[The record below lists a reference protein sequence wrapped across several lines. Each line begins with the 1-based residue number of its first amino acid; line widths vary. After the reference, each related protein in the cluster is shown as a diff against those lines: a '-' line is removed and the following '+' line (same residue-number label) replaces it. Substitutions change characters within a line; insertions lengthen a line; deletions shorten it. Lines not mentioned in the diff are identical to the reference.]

1 MSDSSFTLTAGPVA
15 ATDKVRDALLERRS
29 SYSYDEIFLQR
40 FRDTQTKVAEVFG
53 TAADVVLMQGEAVL
67 GLEAAA
73 CALVNRDVTC
83 LNLVSGV
90 YSKWYGDRLRSLG
103 ATVIEVTVPFDSAI
117 DPADVEAALR
127 EHPNI
132 SVVAVVHCETPS
144 GTLNPISEIGPIAQE
159 HGALTIC
166 DVVSS
171 LAGNE
176 VCPDDSG
183 LDICVAGPQK
193 CLGATPGLSLVTVS
207 DRAWARM
214 RANPGAP
221 RRSYISLLDWKE
233 HWSKNGTCVYPL
245 GGDSHTDLRPPLQR
259 RFPGRRPRRHR
270 SRRRRPRPSACRGG
284 RRSSDGAQLWPR
296 SDKIAASCV
305 TAVRLP
311 DGVDEAQLR
320 QLIRDRSGVIISGA
334 QGELV
339 GKVVRI
345 GHMGLASRSLYPL
358 VGVTALAQG
367 LKELGVPVD
376 VGSAAEA
383 TINELTQPL
392 ATTAYTTTEG
402 AR

>member
-1 MSDSSFTLTAGPVA
+1 MQQPSFTLTAGPVA
-15 ATDKVRDALLERRS
+15 ATDKVRDALGAQIA
-29 SYSYDEIFLQR
+29 YDYDEIFLQR

-176 VCPDDSG
+176 VCPDDWG

-233 HWSKNGTCVYPL
+233 RWEEQGQYPYTP
-245 GGDSHTDLRPPLQR
+245 SVTDITGLEAACDEVLAEGLETSITRH
-259 RFPGRRPRRHR
+259 GRAAR
-270 SRRRRPRPSACRGG
+270 ACRAGVKAAG
-284 RRSSDGAQLWPR
+284 LELWPR

-392 ATTAYTTTEG
+392 ATSAYTTTEG